1 MKIRND
7 RTRWIDFAA
16 SLTLV
21 VAIGAV
27 LPVVSSAAAGDSP
40 MIPINVEIRP
50 ASPLSPDA
58 ESRIRSIVVQLIQE
72 NLPDILAMSA
82 RADATANVSQEGAK
96 GYMVEVLV
104 MSLYKQSFTAQMSRI
119 FFAYGDGRATLLKV
133 ERNFQPSW

>member
-1 MKIRND
+1 
-7 RTRWIDFAA
+7 
-16 SLTLV
+16 
-21 VAIGAV
+21 
-27 LPVVSSAAAGDSP
+27 

-119 FFAYGDGRATLLKV
+119 VFAYGDGRATLLKV